1 MLDLFSHIE
10 EEDIINQNLIVNNNI
25 LDIEGLQYIPNFISE
40 NEEKELMNAINSEKW
55 LTVIK
60 RRVQHYGYKYDYKA
74 RTINYSMHL
83 GKLPI
88 WSMEFA
94 NRLVNKNYI
103 KLQPDQIIVNEYE
116 PGQGIANHVDCE
128 PCFGDTIITI
138 SLNSYCTMDF
148 INLKTRQKIEVLLE
162 PRSLV
167 VINGESRYLWSH
179 GIPSRKTDFH
189 NNQKIN
195 RKLRISLTFRN
206 VILR

>member
-10 EEDIINQNLIVNNNI
+10 EEDIINQNLIVSNNI

-40 NEEKELMNAINSEKW
+40 NEEKELMKAINSENW
-55 LTVIK
+55 LTDIK

-83 GKLPI
+83 GKLPL
-88 WSMEFA
+88 WSIEFA
-94 NRLVNKNYI
+94 SRLVNKNFI
-103 KLQPDQIIVNEYE
+103 KFQPDQIIVNEYE
-116 PGQGIANHVDCE
+116 PGQGISNHVDCE

-148 INLKTRQKIEVLLE
+148 INLKTKQKVEVLLE

-167 VINGESRYLWSH
+167 VINGDSRYLWSH
-179 GIPSRKTDFH
+179 GIPARKTDFH

-195 RKLRISLTFRN
+195 RKLRVSLTFRN

>member
-10 EEDIINQNLIVNNNI
+10 DEDIINKNLIVSNNI
-25 LDIEGLQYIPNFISE
+25 LYIEGLQYIPNFISE
-40 NEEKELMNAINSEKW
+40 KEERELMNAINSENW
-55 LTVIK
+55 LTDIK

-83 GKLPI
+83 GKLPL
-88 WSMEFA
+88 WSMRFA
-94 NRLVNKNYI
+94 NRLVNKKFI
-103 KLQPDQIIVNEYE
+103 EVEPDQIIVNEYE
-116 PGQGIANHVDCE
+116 PGQGISNHVDCE

-148 INLKTRQKIEVLLE
+148 INLKTKQKVEVLLE

-179 GIPSRKTDFH
+179 GIPARKADFH

-195 RKLRISLTFRN
+195 RKLRVSLTFRN